1 MSNATKR
8 AEGAGKELLGKV
20 KKNVGRLVGRKR
32 MEAAGRAE
40 ELQGRAKKESA
51 KSRERIKGRL
61 EEVEGKVQGAV
72 GDLFD
77 DTETEVRGKL
87 RKAKGKARQAVNR

>member
-1 MSNATKR
+1 MSNAKKR

-40 ELQGRAKKESA
+40 ELPS
-51 KSRERIKGRL
+51 
-61 EEVEGKVQGAV
+61 
-72 GDLFD
+72 
-77 DTETEVRGKL
+77 
-87 RKAKGKARQAVNR
+87 